1 MEKRDS
7 SQTISTEGIAIMKV
21 KKERGIIGY
30 VQPDW
35 VDRLPESVG
44 YTLIS
49 VLEYQNQYYTQK
61 VKIIREK
68 DGVVIREIK

>member
-1 MEKRDS
+1 MKEK
-7 SQTISTEGIAIMKV
+7 
-21 KKERGIIGY
+21 GIIGY

-35 VDRLPESVG
+35 IDRLPESVG

-61 VKIIREK
+61 VRIFCEK
-68 DGVVIREIK
+68 KGVTILEEGE